1 MSKITERIRSDKKL
15 LIIVVICIVGVL
27 LLVLSELLPDVSK
40 EEVEKQELYED
51 VSFDTYEEE
60 LEKRLK
66 TLLENING
74 AGSVQVMV
82 TVESGDEK
90 IYATESNK
98 NDNNEERKYVLI
110 DTDGTDSGLLLKIAQ
125 PEIRGVAVVCQGA
138 DSPKVRQEI
147 TGAVTSVLG
156 ISTNRVNI
164 SKMKS

>member
-1 MSKITERIRSDKKL
+1 MSKLTEKIRSDKKL
-15 LIIVVICIVGVL
+15 LIIVVICIAGVIM
-27 LLVLSELLPDVSK
+27 LVLSELIPEGSESDDKVIENHQDVN
-40 EEVEKQELYED
+40 
-51 VSFDTYEEE
+51 FNTYEKE
-60 LEKRLK
+60 LEGRLK
-66 TLLENING
+66 NLLENING

-98 NDNNEERKYVLI
+98 NDSSEERKYVLI
-110 DTDGTDSGLLLKIAQ
+110 DTDGTDNGLLLKIAQ

-164 SKMKS
+164 AKMKS